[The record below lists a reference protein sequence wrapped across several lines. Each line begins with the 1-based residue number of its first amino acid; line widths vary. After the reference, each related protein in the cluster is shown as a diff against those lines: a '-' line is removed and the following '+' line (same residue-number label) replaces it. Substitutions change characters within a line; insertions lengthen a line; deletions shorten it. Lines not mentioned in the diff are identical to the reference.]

1 MGGWKKA
8 AQWEEERKNREG
20 RSGGEEGREGD
31 AAGEW
36 VEAPINLNL
45 KDVRRGRHE
54 RQPAFAGPR
63 EERGALGEERDGWE
77 GEKRS
82 LKMRWESWA
91 VKRHHCRST
100 VHLLIRS
107 SRVVF
112 LPEPPEK
119 KRMKGGKKE
128 KKTAVLCFSFSFSF
142 FVCLLPTCEVR
153 NVWERSSWAHHT
165 RDERIQFAES
175 LSCQRTSAATFS
187 GRQELSRDLRA
198 ASRGAEAASNAGE
211 AWDLVFAA
219 AAHLCRQLFYRKILW
234 KRRILERWRVCKH
247 VLTSG
252 EGRRLSRQL
261 SSWHPEL
268 RMGCWNQ
275 DLQESR
281 CGLGDEF
288 RGGLKEGWGFSGWEG
303 KKGLPLPRGTS
314 ACLHRH
320 LPVNM
325 QVLQIVKELVSPSR
339 RRAAARFGG
348 VCVCISW
355 PIKLLSQP
363 LIVSDDR
370 DLNQCNEDKIKSTWP
385 NIILGQKV
393 RGEPCEC
400 LQTDMKCMQVFNLV
414 PEALL

>member
-1 MGGWKKA
+1 MYTKRKIGRGWKKA

-54 RQPAFAGPR
+54 TQPALEGG
-63 EERGALGEERDGWE
+63 ERGAGRG
-77 GEKRS
+77 KRWMRGGGKKS

-107 SRVVF
+107 GRVVF

-119 KRMKGGKKE
+119 KTDERGE
-128 KKTAVLCFSFSFSF
+128 KKRRLLCCAFLFHFHF
-142 FVCLLPTCEVR
+142 FCLLPTCEVR
-153 NVWERSSWAHHT
+153 SVWERSSWAHHT
-165 RDERIQFAES
+165 QDEHIQFAES
-175 LSCQRTSAATFS
+175 ELPRTSTATFS

-211 AWDLVFAA
+211 AWDLVFTA

-234 KRRILERWRVCKH
+234 KRRILERRRVCKH

-261 SSWHPEL
+261 SSWRPEVQ
-268 RMGCWNQ
+268 MGCWNQ

-288 RGGLKEGWGFSGWEG
+288 WGGVEEGWDFSGWEG

-348 VCVCISW
+348 VCVCVCAFYD
-355 PIKLLSQP
+355 PLSFYC
-363 LIVSDDR
+363 SH
-370 DLNQCNEDKIKSTWP
+370 
-385 NIILGQKV
+385 
-393 RGEPCEC
+393 
-400 LQTDMKCMQVFNLV
+400 
-414 PEALL
+414 

>member
-1 MGGWKKA
+1 MYTKRKLGRGWKKA

-54 RQPAFAGPR
+54 TQPALERG
-63 EERGALGEERDGWE
+63 ERGAGRGKRWMRGGKKRVWKWDER
-77 GEKRS
+77 
-82 LKMRWESWA
+82 

-107 SRVVF
+107 GRVVF
-112 LPEPPEK
+112 LPEPPEI
-119 KRMKGGKKE
+119 KRMKGGKRKDDYCV
-128 KKTAVLCFSFSFSF
+128 VLFFFIFIF
-142 FVCLLPTCEVR
+142 FVCCQPAKWEVCE
-153 NVWERSSWAHHT
+153 SAPSWAHHT
-165 RDERIQFAES
+165 RDEHIQFAES
-175 LSCQRTSAATFS
+175 ELPRTSTATFS

-198 ASRGAEAASNAGE
+198 ASHGAEAASNAGE
-211 AWDLVFAA
+211 AWDLVFTA

-261 SSWHPEL
+261 SSWHPEV

-288 RGGLKEGWGFSGWEG
+288 RGGVEEGWGFSGWEG
-303 KKGLPLPRGTS
+303 KKGLPLPRGDS
-314 ACLHRH
+314 ACLHHH

-348 VCVCISW
+348 VCAHFM
-355 PIKLLSQP
+355 
-363 LIVSDDR
+363 
-370 DLNQCNEDKIKSTWP
+370 TH
-385 NIILGQKV
+385 
-393 RGEPCEC
+393 
-400 LQTDMKCMQVFNLV
+400 
-414 PEALL
+414 